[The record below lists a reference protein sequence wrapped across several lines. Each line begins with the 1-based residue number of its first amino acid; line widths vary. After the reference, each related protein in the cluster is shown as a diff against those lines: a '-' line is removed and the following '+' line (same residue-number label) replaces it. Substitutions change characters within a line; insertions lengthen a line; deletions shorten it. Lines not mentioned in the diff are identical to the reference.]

1 MPALGALELCQAGQ
15 SEQFLDERSNLVW
28 RDSRIEAL
36 DYVAF
41 AIDEEL
47 GEVPLDVATIATLAI
62 DLGGEPEHAVHQDV
76 ARTTARGLLLLEVL
90 EERRGIVTIDI
101 DLLETREGGIV
112 LGIAEL
118 GDALVILLGLLHE
131 LIAGEVEHNETLILI
146 LAVHRLECLILWG
159 QTTGSSCIDYE
170 QHLALVIAERNLY
183 ILLILAL
190 PYLDVMY
197 IHNDSTGLT
206 GRGAYLPSEP
216 NLSPTRVYILV

>member
-1 MPALGALELCQAGQ
+1 MPAHRALGLSQAGQ

-28 RDSRIEAL
+28 SDSRIEAL
-36 DYVAF
+36 DYVAI

-62 DLGGEPEHAVHQDV
+62 DLGGEPEHAVHQHV

-101 DLLETREGGIV
+101 DLLETRESGIV

-131 LIAGEVEHNETLILI
+131 LIAGEIEHNETLILI
-146 LAVHRLECLILWG
+146 LAVHRLERLILWG
-159 QTTGSSCIDYE
+159 QTAGCSCIDYE

-190 PYLDVMY
+190 PYFDVMY

-206 GRGAYLPSEP
+206 GRGAFLPLEP
-216 NLSPTRVYILV
+216 NLSPTRVYIS